1 MEYIRH
7 LGEQYTSKMEDGMLE
22 ALLGTVNKERVLLYL
37 FARDE
42 GYPREVAKF
51 YGADLRSIQNQFEN
65 LEVGRV
71 LYSRLV
77 GNTRL
82 YAFNPRYPFLE
93 ELKALLDKALSF
105 YPDSEREQLVM
116 VRKRPRR
123 KGKPL

>member
-1 MEYIRH
+1 
-7 LGEQYTSKMEDGMLE
+7 MLE

-65 LEVGRV
+65 LEVGRI
-71 LYSRLV
+71 LYSRMV

>member
-1 MEYIRH
+1 
-7 LGEQYTSKMEDGMLE
+7 MLE
-22 ALLGTVNKERVLLYL
+22 ALFGTLNKERVLLYL

-71 LYSRLV
+71 LYSRMI

-93 ELKALLDKALSF
+93 ELKTLLDKALSF

>member
-37 FARDE
+37 FAREE

-105 YPDSEREQLVM
+105 YSDSEREQLVM

>member
-1 MEYIRH
+1 
-7 LGEQYTSKMEDGMLE
+7 MLE

-37 FARDE
+37 FAREE

-105 YPDSEREQLVM
+105 YSDSEREQLVM